1 MKQEK
6 LLKYENAKLKQ
17 QLIFSMPAGKEL
29 CGRECKG
36 CYAIKFQKLYPSVL
50 PYRQRRYEASLQ
62 PDFTSRIISEILTC
76 KKPISAIRVH
86 ESSEFYSQHYV
97 NSWHTI
103 ALSLPQFTFYAFTKR
118 LHDFDF
124 SALSALPNFILIN
137 SLQHGG
143 LNYASLTNLRSDIF
157 TCPVTLGQSVICGL
171 TCRYCMSKQAQHHAP
186 QFVKH

>member
-6 LLKYENAKLKQ
+6 LLKWQNSKLKQ
-17 QLIFSMPAGKEL
+17 QFIFTLPAGMPT
-29 CGRECKG
+29 CNRVCPG
-36 CYAIKFQKLYPSVL
+36 CYAIKSQIRFPAALS
-50 PYRQRRYEASLQ
+50 YRQRMYDASLQ
-62 PDFTSRIISEILTC
+62 PDFTQRIITELSTTRR
-76 KKPISAIRVH
+76 SARTVRLH
-86 ESSEFYSQHYV
+86 EAGEFYSQHYI

-103 ALSLPQFTFYAFTKR
+103 ASSLPQFTFYAFTKR

-143 LNYASLTNLRSDIF
+143 LNYAPLTDLRSDLF
-157 TCPVTLGQSVICGL
+157 TCPATLGRPVTCGI
-171 TCRYCMSKQAQHHAP
+171 TCKYCQTKQAQHHAP